1 MKNSCLPLD
10 ISTYVLPETPIGAA
24 EDAGSMAGEKSP
36 ARKAPATPAIDKTAR
51 TPTKRY
57 VLEK

>member
-1 MKNSCLPLD
+1 M
-10 ISTYVLPETPIGAA
+10 LPETPIGAA